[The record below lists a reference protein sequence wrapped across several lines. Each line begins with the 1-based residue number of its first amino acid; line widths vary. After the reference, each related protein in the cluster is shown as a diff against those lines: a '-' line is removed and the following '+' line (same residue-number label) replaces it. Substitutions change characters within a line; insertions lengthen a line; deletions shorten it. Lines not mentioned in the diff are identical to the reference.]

1 MKPCKSEIGKI
12 NKSIL
17 ENVNSNLL
25 KHVQVKQWKNS
36 ESVIKWFYSIENKSQ
51 CKFIQ
56 LDITEFYPSIL
67 EETLDNAIL
76 FVQQYIN
83 IPEKDLRIIR
93 HCRKSLL
100 NNNNKP
106 WQKKMQKAVS
116 TSPSEILM
124 VPKYGSLSASIHL
137 LSNKIDK
144 QSTVL
149 DGDDELVLL
158 RNLSKQKTD

>member
-56 LDITEFYPSIL
+56 LDIAEFYPSIS
-67 EETLDNAIL
+67 E
-76 FVQQYIN
+76 
-83 IPEKDLRIIR
+83 
-93 HCRKSLL
+93 
-100 NNNNKP
+100 
-106 WQKKMQKAVS
+106 
-116 TSPSEILM
+116 EILDP
-124 VPKYGSLSASIHL
+124 VCPAIH
-137 LSNKIDK
+137 
-144 QSTVL
+144 
-149 DGDDELVLL
+149 
-158 RNLSKQKTD
+158 